1 MRKIEKEKLREKL
14 AKWQFSKIS
23 IRTKSENSRFV
34 KINPC
39 EKKNKTDSIFRYFDY
54 HYTEDILSVKLQI
67 VGSESI

>member
-39 EKKNKTDSIFRYFDY
+39 EKKTRLTVFL
-54 HYTEDILSVKLQI
+54 DILIIITLRIFFKC
-67 VGSESI
+67 